1 MEGWERRFWRRRLF
15 PYLDGAAAK
24 NRPRLWLHAAS
35 VGEVTGALAVIRRL
49 RAARPGAAIFF
60 TVGTPQGYRFARAKV
75 PADVPVLPA
84 PLDVPWSVHALL
96 ASLSP
101 DLFVAFES
109 EFWPVLHGALR
120 RRGVPV
126 VLLNGRLSQKSLE
139 NYRRFAAIF
148 RPIFRSLRLAAM
160 KSEADRRRLLALG
173 VPEERTLVTGSTKV
187 DTLMDRADPE
197 AKLRWR
203 ERLQVPEGVP
213 VMVAGS
219 LRGREC
225 TDLLQ
230 VFQSLKG
237 STPDLLG
244 VLAPRHLDRVPVLE
258 EWLRV
263 RGIPYDNLSSF
274 LESGKK
280 CRSADVIVVDRIGHL
295 FDLYALGDLIFCGGS
310 LVPVGGHN
318 ILEPVAWG
326 KTVFYG
332 PHVNTVREEHEIL
345 SRAGVGVCVTSCEDL
360 SARWRELLIKP
371 ERLGAHR
378 RRALEAI
385 RKMAG
390 AADRQVALVLEILDG
405 PAGRRGGHLGA

>member
-1 MEGWERRFWRRRLF
+1 MKGWERRFWQRRLF
-15 PYLDGAAAK
+15 PRMDGAAGRG
-24 NRPRLWLHAAS
+24 RPRLWLHASS

-49 RAARPGAAIFF
+49 RAARPQAAIFL
-60 TVGTPQGYRFARAKV
+60 TVGTPQGCRFARAQV
-75 PADVPVLPA
+75 QDEVTVLPA
-84 PLDVPWSVHALL
+84 PMDFPWSVHPLL
-96 ASLSP
+96 SSLSP

-126 VLLNGRLSQKSLE
+126 VLLNGRLSQRSLE
-139 NYRRFAAIF
+139 SYRRFQGIF
-148 RPIFRSLRLAAM
+148 RPLFRSLRLAAM
-160 KSEADRRRLLALG
+160 KSEEDRQRLLLLG
-173 VPEERTLVTGSTKV
+173 VPKDRTHVTGSAKV
-187 DTLMDRADPE
+187 DTLMDRADPQAE
-197 AKLRWR
+197 ILWR

-230 VFQSLKG
+230 VFSRLKE
-237 STPDLLG
+237 STPGLLG
-244 VLAPRHLDRVPVLE
+244 VFAPRHLDRVPVLR
-258 EWLRV
+258 EWLRA
-263 RGIPYDNLSSF
+263 RGIPYDDLSTF
-274 LESGKK
+274 LESEKRR
-280 CRSADVIVVDRIGHL
+280 RSADVIVVDRIGHL

-332 PHVNTVREEHEIL
+332 PHVQTVMEEHEIL
-345 SRAGVGVCVTSCEDL
+345 SRAGVGVCVASREDL
-360 SARWRELLIKP
+360 LTRWRALLSEP
-371 ERLGAHR
+371 DRMGVHR

-390 AADRQVALVLEILDG
+390 VADRQVALVLSVLDD
-405 PAGRRGGHLGA
+405 PRGRRAEHGES